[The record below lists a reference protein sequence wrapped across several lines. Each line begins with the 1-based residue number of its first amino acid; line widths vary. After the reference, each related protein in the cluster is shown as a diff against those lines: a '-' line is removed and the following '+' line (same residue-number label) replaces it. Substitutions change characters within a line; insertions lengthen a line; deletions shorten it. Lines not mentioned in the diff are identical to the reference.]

1 MTSGGNGAGSPES
14 VKQLIQQMMS
24 SPDGAVIEAKGI
36 GGGPRKVQATNDAK
50 LILNAASLVVPRHL
64 TDYTTTATF
73 TLGKGSINA
82 VTEGDGRHNHT
93 GGTHGGHV
101 GGDGS
106 HEHGPDGEHNHH
118 LVTYTLT
125 GGTITVFNA
134 LRVGDVVYLLPY
146 NGGKQY
152 YILDRRG

>member
-24 SPDGAVIEAKGI
+24 SPDGAVIEAKVI
-36 GGGPRKVQATNDAK
+36 GVGPLKVQATNDAK
-50 LILNAASLVVPRHL
+50 LIL
-64 TDYTTTATF
+64 DYTTTATF